1 MKKCISKL
9 LKLGH
14 IRQIHDGQWL
24 FKALLAPKP
33 HQEHVRNIDDFVW
46 RFCVNYIPLNSVT
59 RVVAYPIPRC
69 DDAVHLS
76 FGNGK
81 VWWLF
86 DAPQGFHQLQV
97 EKESQEKLAFAGP
110 DATKFTYNVMPFGPT
125 NGPSIF
131 IMFMHDMNSRW
142 KTLAASNGVLIND
155 DTNSNIIV
163 DDYC

>member
-46 RFCVNYIPLNSVT
+46 RFCVNYIPLNAVT

-76 FGNGK
+76 
-81 VWWLF
+81 
-86 DAPQGFHQLQV
+86 
-97 EKESQEKLAFAGP
+97 S
-110 DATKFTYNVMPFGPT
+110 
-125 NGPSIF
+125 
-131 IMFMHDMNSRW
+131 
-142 KTLAASNGVLIND
+142 
-155 DTNSNIIV
+155 
-163 DDYC
+163 